1 MEFNFLKIVKEALR
15 GNLQEKDISEEE
27 VERLADEGA
36 QQVVESFN
44 DQSFEDLA
52 ASLREK
58 YPDATEEQLE
68 RAITITED
76 GWSLSLH
83 ELPPKPL
90 QKELQDWK
98 KRGSTQAVEI
108 MAYRVEGLC
117 DVCREDNFE
126 CYTVEMAI
134 ERQILPH
141 DNCTCT
147 GPAASDGASPCGC
160 TYAPAFLKQVPESRR

>member
-1 MEFNFLKIVKEALR
+1 MEFNLFKILKEALR
-15 GNLQEKDISEEE
+15 GDLQEKDISEEE
-27 VERLADEGA
+27 IERLADEGA

-44 DQSFEDLA
+44 DRSFEDIA
-52 ASLREK
+52 ASLQEE
-58 YPDATEEQLE
+58 YPDATEEQLK

-76 GWSLSLH
+76 GWSISFH

-90 QKELQDWK
+90 QKKLRDMKEADVE
-98 KRGSTQAVEI
+98 AVEI
-108 MAYRVEGLC
+108 MAHRVEGLC

-126 CYTVEMAI
+126 YYTVEMAI

-147 GPAASDGASPCGC
+147 GPAASDGASPCDCIYVGA
-160 TYAPAFLKQVPESRR
+160 YLEQVPESRR